1 MSIMTEQILWNSIL
15 DEFPEKL
22 RTAFD
27 SLPFQIC
34 FRKFIQYAKKEASC
48 SLVWPFVGAHQHLT
62 LPWSSPLSLSFKRKH
77 CLFKSVKIAFYRLV
91 AEQGRVGFVH
101 FGALLFVHTY
111 ISWCGTGFFWRD
123 TNWWGWFW
131 EGMWFSKKGE
141 WLKQCENACLP
152 VHMVAHHWW
161 GFHDAKF
168 HESGY
173 RGFGENSVTNWLMD
187 CSYQ

>member
-1 MSIMTEQILWNSIL
+1 MSIRTETNSMESLWMRRGLVFINITSCIFLSIL

-27 SLPFQIC
+27 PLPFQIC

-77 CLFKSVKIAFYRLV
+77 CLFKSVKIAFFRLV
-91 AEQGRVGFVH
+91 AEQWRVGFVH

-111 ISWCGTGFFWRD
+111 ISWCGTGFFWR
-123 TNWWGWFW
+123 
-131 EGMWFSKKGE
+131 E
-141 WLKQCENACLP
+141 
-152 VHMVAHHWW
+152 
-161 GFHDAKF
+161 
-168 HESGY
+168 
-173 RGFGENSVTNWLMD
+173 TNWLMD
-187 CSYQ
+187 RSYQ